1 MRCFNLCL
9 PFDAGDLA
17 IVTGK
22 YYFLLQSHTVE
33 RKPELLEALSN
44 ASVPGLDVD
53 VIKFRLQVRSVIH
66 LDESPDDTAD
76 FLLALHY
83 GIICGYDASDFCRIS
98 AILRLATKYSEHW
111 LRDHVIAGLSH
122 TWPATLAQW
131 DERERRVNP
140 TNPGV
145 VPFNLPHPIQVAKLA
160 REVDVPRLL
169 LSALYDLS
177 RNTPSRIASGMQS
190 NLDPSVHHTLS
201 QEDLFR
207 TLRGR
212 EIASRFLSTFIV
224 KELEGRRPSHA
235 CTRPQNCRMA
245 FECVMFDLLR
255 DVNGLLCNRNS
266 DVLFAIAECAGM
278 LATEGTRADGRFL
291 VCCWCHAELC
301 DVVQRARAEVW
312 ASLPTWFNVEVDEW
326 GTI

>member
-1 MRCFNLCL
+1 MLSGFSL
-9 PFDAGDLA
+9 
-17 IVTGK
+17 VTQPLT
-22 YYFLLQSHTVE
+22 FHLLG
-33 RKPELLEALSN
+33 R
-44 ASVPGLDVD
+44 
-53 VIKFRLQVRSVIH
+53 
-66 LDESPDDTAD
+66 
-76 FLLALHY
+76 
-83 GIICGYDASDFCRIS
+83 
-98 AILRLATKYSEHW
+98 
-111 LRDHVIAGLSH
+111 
-122 TWPATLAQW
+122 
-131 DERERRVNP
+131 
-140 TNPGV
+140 
-145 VPFNLPHPIQVAKLA
+145 QVAKLA
-160 REVDVPRLL
+160 QEADAPRLL

-177 RNTPSRIASGMQS
+177 RNTPSQIASGRQS
-190 NLDPSVHHTLS
+190 NLDPIVNLTLS

-278 LATEGTRADGRFL
+278 LATEGTRMDGRFF
-291 VCCWCHAELC
+291 VCRWCHAEFC

-312 ASLPTWFNVEVDEW
+312 ASLPMWFNVEVEDW
-326 GTI
+326 GRT

>member
-1 MRCFNLCL
+1 MWSLTL
-9 PFDAGDLA
+9 H
-17 IVTGK
+17 
-22 YYFLLQSHTVE
+22 LLD
-33 RKPELLEALSN
+33 R
-44 ASVPGLDVD
+44 
-53 VIKFRLQVRSVIH
+53 
-66 LDESPDDTAD
+66 
-76 FLLALHY
+76 
-83 GIICGYDASDFCRIS
+83 
-98 AILRLATKYSEHW
+98 
-111 LRDHVIAGLSH
+111 
-122 TWPATLAQW
+122 
-131 DERERRVNP
+131 
-140 TNPGV
+140 
-145 VPFNLPHPIQVAKLA
+145 QVAKLA
-160 REVDVPRLL
+160 QEVDAPGLL

-177 RNTPSRIASGMQS
+177 RNTPSQIASGMQS

-266 DVLFAIAECAGM
+266 DVLFAIAECVGM

-291 VCCWCHAELC
+291 VCRWCHAEFC

-312 ASLPTWFNVEVDEW
+312 ASLTTWFDVEVNEW